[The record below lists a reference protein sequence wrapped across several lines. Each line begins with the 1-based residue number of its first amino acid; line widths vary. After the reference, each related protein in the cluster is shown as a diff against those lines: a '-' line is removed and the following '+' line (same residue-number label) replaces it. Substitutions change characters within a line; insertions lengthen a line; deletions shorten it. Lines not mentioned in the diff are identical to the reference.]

1 MEDVIEKLYLYVN
14 QLFLNKKIKKQ
25 HMTYCKEVKK
35 KKKKKS
41 GFISLQCPFGILL
54 STNKKIIIM

>member
-35 KKKKKS
+35 KRKKRKAVLFPCS
-41 GFISLQCPFGILL
+41 AHLASF
-54 STNKKIIIM
+54 